1 MPDIELTE
9 SQLAEIDALREDIE
23 AAFVDTYGHVR
34 RRDVVDYL
42 LDTYTPPGERETS
55 APYERIEAAGYPE
68 LQHIAAETPG
78 VPGSGIDADEMR
90 GRLLSELGA
99 EELATRL
106 DENGEVESE
115 SGADAQGDS
124 KRDGASDGDS
134 SGNAASDD
142 ESHPDE
148 IPEIESEAD
157 ANGAGRSDDAA
168 ETDDDEAGTGDD
180 NEAGTDEEEAEMDS
194 GGSSTSSGSGGGGG
208 ILASANQLLEQHDD
222 KWRKDDSGDEP
233 FEVTLPDGTSER
245 VRTRD
250 DVRKLLFQHY

>member
-90 GRLLSELGA
+90 WRLLSELGA
-99 EELATRL
+99 EELAARL
-106 DENGEVESE
+106 GENGEVESAPDPE
-115 SGADAQGDS
+115 GDS
-124 KRDGASDGDS
+124 EHDGTSDSESRED
-134 SGNAASDD
+134 AASDD
-142 ESHPDE
+142 GSRPDE
-148 IPEIESEAD
+148 IPEIESETD
-157 ANGAGRSDDAA
+157 ANGEDRRGDTA
-168 ETDDDEAGTGDD
+168 ETDDV
-180 NEAGTDEEEAEMDS
+180 EAES
-194 GGSSTSSGSGGGGG
+194 NGGGSSTSPGSGGGGG
-208 ILASANQLLEQHDD
+208 ILASANQLLEEHDD
-222 KWRKDDSGDEP
+222 KWHKDDSGDEP